1 MSLEDL
7 NVKISFNLAD
17 APNALA
23 QLGKIQSSV
32 DMLSEKAAQAEFKA
46 KTFATS
52 LSAVGTAVRPVAM
65 LTGNLS
71 VLTGTIGLAA
81 SGANTLASGFAI
93 LHNLAVSLKTG
104 VEFLLMPLRGLA
116 MLPKMIMGAF
126 SMMFATIIA
135 PFKVLIAL
143 FGAAFRAVMMLL
155 SPVIAIAK
163 GFFML
168 KLGLHSLGLQ
178 FKIITAIMGVLPPQ
192 IRMIVVGLIALG
204 ATGRVGAF
212 VMGGLAKALGLA
224 NFAMLA
230 IQNPVKALGV
240 ALTNAAK
247 GMLSLASSAYRA
259 TVALIG
265 LARSAMSAAFSGLK
279 SLTGSALQAAS
290 AIGSRLYSAASTA
303 ATAIGGLAAITV
315 AWGMKTAIGLETAE
329 TVFGVLLKDMAQ
341 GKALMAQLNA
351 TKVAPFFNSK
361 QIQDA
366 GRDLIKANVPVT
378 QVTTRLEQLG
388 QMAVATKTPIEDLSR
403 IYRQGM
409 AKGAFQTDLV
419 NQMAERGIDIYHA
432 LTAVTGLQG
441 EALLKAMSDGKIG
454 ADTMNKAIEH
464 LTTGHGIYA
473 GAVEAVGQT
482 TAGMF
487 SRITNNVQQALG
499 NMFATGNTTLGGF
512 LKSVVELTEG
522 WKTSFVQLQPVV
534 VQIMMAIADA
544 FKLVFD
550 VGVAV
555 WTGIFGAGQASFGG
569 LIAIGMDW
577 ATKFRWLFQNFGQ
590 IAQFAFLQLSLFA
603 VTAFNDVI
611 YFFTDTMPAYLT
623 WFSQNW
629 KQVFVDA
636 GNLIV
641 TVFSNIAT
649 NIGNAM
655 RAIWNFISSGGTA
668 ELKFAFV
675 PLLDGFKATVSELPN
690 VPERAMTEL
699 EKSLDSQ
706 IQTIGTN
713 LADNFDKMSAEA
725 KASLNVELPK
735 TELKD
740 LASATEQTTGATDK
754 ASKKA
759 VENKAAKVN
768 SSEGQSVVAQ
778 FMNAFKKD
786 DQKEGV
792 KAQKDAAKHLEH
804 IAREVDRGRPLA
816 SRAWA

>member
-23 QLGKIQSSV
+23 QLGKIQTTV
-32 DMLSEKAAQAEFKA
+32 DTLSEKAAQAEFKA
-46 KTFATS
+46 KAFATS
-52 LSAVGTAVRPVAM
+52 LSSIGAVAQPIAALTRNMSILSGTV
-65 LTGNLS
+65 
-71 VLTGTIGLAA
+71 GLAA
-81 SGANTLASGFAI
+81 SGAHSLGAGFAL
-93 LHNLAVSLKTG
+93 LHNLAVYLSAG
-104 VEFLLMPLRGLA
+104 VGFLLLPLRGLVI
-116 MLPKMIMGAF
+116 LPAMIMASF
-126 SMMFATIIA
+126 KAMFAVIIA
-135 PFKVLIAL
+135 PFKILLELIQATYRGVMVLLAPVL
-143 FGAAFRAVMMLL
+143 AV
-155 SPVIAIAK
+155 AK

-168 KLGLHSLGLQ
+168 KLSLHSIGIQ
-178 FKIITAIMGVLPPQ
+178 FRLLHNLMAVLPPE
-192 IRMIVVGLIALG
+192 IRKIVVALVAIG
-204 ATGRVGAF
+204 ATGRAGQL
-212 VMGGLAKALGLA
+212 VMTGLAKAAAAFQFALLA
-224 NFAMLA
+224 LL
-230 IQNPVKALGV
+230 NPVKAFGV
-240 ALTNAAK
+240 GIVNAAK
-247 GMLSLASSAYRA
+247 AALSLSIAAVRT
-259 TVALIG
+259 TVALYG
-265 LARSAMSAAFSGLK
+265 LARSAAAAAFGGLK
-279 SLTGSALQAAS
+279 SLAASGLQAAM
-290 AIGSRLYSAASTA
+290 AIGTRLYAAAGTA
-303 ATAIGGLAAITV
+303 VTAIGALTAVTV
-315 AWGMKTAIGLETAE
+315 AWGMKTAISLETAE

-341 GKALMAQLNA
+341 GKALMAALNS
-351 TKVAPFFNSK
+351 TKVAAFFDSK

-366 GRDLIKANVPVT
+366 GRDLIKAGVPVT
-378 QVTTRLEQLG
+378 QVTTKLEQLG
-388 QMAVATKTPIEDLSR
+388 QIAVATKTPIEDLSR

-441 EALLKAMSDGKIG
+441 EALSKAMQDGKIG
-454 ADTMNKAIEH
+454 ADEMNKAIEH

-482 TAGMF
+482 TAGMLAQ
-487 SRITNNVQQALG
+487 IGNNVKQAFG
-499 NMFATGNTTLGGF
+499 TMFATGNQTLGSM
-512 LKSVVELTEG
+512 LRSLVSMTEG
-522 WKTSFVQLQPVV
+522 WKTAFVQLQPLV
-534 VQIMMAIADA
+534 VQVMMVVADA

-550 VGVAV
+550 IGVAV
-555 WTGIFGAGQASFGG
+555 WTGLFGAGQMSFSG
-569 LIAIGMDW
+569 LIAVGMDW
-577 ATKFRWLFQNFGQ
+577 ATKFRFFFQNFGQ

-611 YFFTDTMPAYLT
+611 YFFTDTMPAYLS

-655 RAIWNFISSGGTA
+655 RAIWNFISSGGTT

-675 PLLDGFKATVSELPN
+675 PLLDGFKATVSELPT
-690 VPERAMTEL
+690 VPDRAMTEL

-725 KASLNVELPK
+725 SASLNVELPK

-740 LASATEQTTGATDK
+740 VATEAQQQASADK
-754 ASKKA
+754 ASRKA

-768 SSEGQSVVAQ
+768 SAEGQSVVAQ

-804 IAREVDRGRPLA
+804 IAREVDRGRPIVG
-816 SRAWA
+816 RAFA